1 MARKKLRGPPR
12 AKLADVDVGALWR
25 TTSSGLQ
32 IVAEQL
38 GPQSVL
44 WPGETPLKVE
54 AFQQAVMRVAE
65 AEENAIRRATD
76 AEAAEGR
83 KLHRQ
88 HRQGRRSGYVP
99 WHAVVR
105 AWHEGG
111 LTFPEIWA
119 HARRLL
125 AEAERLKATLSDE
138 QMVIVAVVE
147 NSADPSCNVGD
158 DAHPRGPHWHCRNRR
173 GRIVPVA
180 AGRIK
185 NFITDLRRR
194 K

>member
-111 LTFPEIWA
+111 
-119 HARRLL
+119 
-125 AEAERLKATLSDE
+125 
-138 QMVIVAVVE
+138 
-147 NSADPSCNVGD
+147 
-158 DAHPRGPHWHCRNRR
+158 
-173 GRIVPVA
+173 
-180 AGRIK
+180 
-185 NFITDLRRR
+185 
-194 K
+194 